1 MESWHSY
8 PSIYA
13 VGHRAVQD
21 LMNGQVNVEE
31 KVDGSQF
38 SFGKTESGELMFRS
52 KGAILL
58 ADAPEKMFVRA
69 VESIKERAALL
80 TPGWTYRGEYLRS
93 PKHNSLGYQR
103 VPDGNVIVFDVNKGH
118 EEYLPYEEKKAEAE
132 RIGLECVDLIFTGM
146 VSSAN
151 HFAEFLERDSA
162 LGGVRIEGVVVKP
175 RDYNLFGL
183 DKKVL
188 MAKFVSEHFKE
199 VHAKEWK
206 KTNPT
211 HGDVLITIGQQ
222 YATEARWRKA
232 IEHLRDAGKLEG
244 SPRDIGALVKEVPAD
259 VRKECEEEI
268 KDQLFKWAWPSIQ
281 RMAIRGLPE
290 WYKGT
295 LLAGQFSAD
304 KEVA

>member
-1 MESWHSY
+1 MNSWHSY

-13 VGHRAVQD
+13 VGHRAVEELTKQA
-21 LMNGQVNVEE
+21 VNVEE

-38 SFGKTESGELMFRS
+38 SFGVTESGEIMARS
-52 KGAILL
+52 KGAILIP
-58 ADAPEKMFVRA
+58 DAPEKMFTRA
-69 VESIKERAALL
+69 LESVKERAGKL

-93 PKHNSLGYQR
+93 PKHNSLAYQR
-103 VPDGNVIVFDVNKGH
+103 IPDGNIIIFDINTGH
-118 EEYLPYEEKKAEAE
+118 EEYLPYEAKKAEAE
-132 RIGLECVDLIFTGM
+132 RVGLECVALIHTGFIT
-146 VSSAN
+146 SAAQ
-151 HFAEFLERDSA
+151 FAEFLERDSV

-206 KTNPT
+206 VTNPT
-211 HGDVLITIGQQ
+211 HSDVLVTIGQQ

-232 IEHLRDAGKLEG
+232 IEHLRDSGKLEG
-244 SPRDIGALVKEVPAD
+244 SPRDIGTLVKEVPAD

-290 WYKGT
+290 WYKT
-295 LLAGQFSAD
+295 RLAESQF
-304 KEVA
+304 EVNP

>member
-1 MESWHSY
+1 MNSWHSY

-13 VGHRAVQD
+13 IGHRAVEA
-21 LMNGQVNVEE
+21 LTKGPVNVEE

-38 SFGKTESGELMFRS
+38 SFGVTEAGEVMVRS

-58 ADAPEKMFVRA
+58 ADAPEKMFTRA
-69 VESIKERAALL
+69 VESVKERVSKL

-93 PKHNSLGYQR
+93 PKHNSLAYGR
-103 VPDGNVIVFDVNKGH
+103 IPDGNIIIFDINTGH
-118 EEYLPYEEKKAEAE
+118 EEYLPYEAKKAEAE
-132 RIGLECVDLIFTGM
+132 RIGLECVDLIYSGVIETA
-146 VSSAN
+146 VQ
-151 HFAEFLERDSA
+151 FAEFLERDSV

-211 HGDVLITIGQQ
+211 HADVLVTIGQQ

-232 IEHLRDAGKLEG
+232 VQHLRDGGNLEG
-244 SPRDIGALVKEVPAD
+244 SPRDIGNLVKAVPQDILGDSA
-259 VRKECEEEI
+259 EAI
-268 KDQLFKWAWPSIQ
+268 KDALFKWAWPSIQ
-281 RMAIRGLPE
+281 RMATRGLPE
-290 WYKGT
+290 WYKQQ
-295 LLAGQFSAD
+295 LAESQFAQ
-304 KEVA
+304 EGE